1 MNAQKKLKEIED
13 KLNSEKNMQAEQ
25 EKKVHELEL
34 KATAEGLSLISQ
46 SEALTK
52 KAHELEKMKA
62 SNEAIER

>member
-1 MNAQKKLKEIED
+1 M
-13 KLNSEKNMQAEQ
+13 NSEKNMQAEQ

-52 KAHELEKMKA
+52 KAHELEQMKA
-62 SNEAIER
+62 SNEAIEK